1 MKHSKISI
9 ITINYNNLKGLK
21 DTAESIINQTC
32 KDFEW
37 VIIDGGS
44 TDGSKEY
51 IESISE
57 YADYWV
63 SEPDKG
69 IYNAMNK
76 GTRKATGEYCLY
88 MNSGDSI
95 YDNTTIYQLNKL
107 NYTSDVV
114 SGIGTTWYNGKL
126 FAIRY
131 PKKETNLSNFVCL
144 LPDDKKR
151 IASSS
156 LLHQA
161 TLIKRICL
169 LATPYD
175 EAMKIAADYK
185 FWIQHLIYNNGTY
198 ETIDVTICR
207 FDKTGV
213 SSSPES
219 RMEAVEFLEST
230 LPERIKQDYLF
241 IAKLRQNRIW
251 KILKYFVR

>member
-1 MKHSKISI
+1 MKNTKISI
-9 ITINYNNLKGLK
+9 ITINYNNLKGLV
-21 DTAESIINQTC
+21 DTAESIMNQT
-32 KDFEW
+32 DNNFEW
-37 VIIDGGS
+37 IIIDGGS

-51 IESISE
+51 IESI
-57 YADYWV
+57 AHHIDYWV

-76 GTRKATGEYCLY
+76 GTRVATGEYCLY
-88 MNSGDSI
+88 MNSGDCV
-95 YDNTTIYQLNKL
+95 YDNTTIGQLNKL

-114 SGIGTTWYNGKL
+114 CGIGTTWYNGQL
-126 FAIRY
+126 FATRY
-131 PKKETNLSNFVCL
+131 PRKETNFSDFICL
-144 LPDDKKR
+144 LPNDKTR

-161 TLIKRICL
+161 TLIRRTCL

-175 EAMKIAADYK
+175 ETMKIAADYK
-185 FWIQHLIYNNGTY
+185 FWIQHLIYKNGTY
-198 ETIDVTICR
+198 ETIGVTICR

-219 RMEAVEFLEST
+219 RMEAVEFIEST

-241 IAKLRQNRIW
+241 IARLRQSRIW
-251 KILKYFVR
+251 KILKYFIR